1 MKSGQKNKKSRK
13 ISFYFFIISVLS
25 VSVIVLF
32 TLLVNMSNT
41 AESLAISLID
51 KTTGEA
57 NDQLDNYFDRIKGN
71 LIATKQLGDQGILNP
86 VDYENISSYYLPIFN
101 TYPEIN
107 TILIANTK
115 GNEYSIIREDT
126 SWLTNV
132 VFESVDSGMVIKR
145 ERWKGN
151 LFDKEIINEWMEYN
165 SSWDPRTRPWFIG
178 AMNSEYPNEPWWT
191 EPYVFFTDQ
200 VPGITASIKSFCP
213 STEDINIIQYDILLS
228 NISEFTIAEKV
239 SENSKTFVLTKDLK
253 VIGLPS
259 EAKFNNSDSIAK
271 YVLCDYDSIGSNV
284 LELAVLKWKEY
295 DGNYS
300 DAFSLKIDNEKW
312 WVKITPFE
320 LGKNRKFLIGVAVPE
335 NDFLTEVKQS
345 RNVVIGGFMVVLI
358 IIIIVVRQYIVKRKM
373 NLLLAQQKEQ
383 ISKQRDEIHKQH
395 EIVVEQKKEI
405 TDSINYAKKIQ
416 VAMLPAEDTIHN
428 ILGEHFILFKPK
440 DIVSGDFFWATET
453 NDWVIVTAAD
463 CTGHGVPGAFMSMLG
478 ISFLNEIVRKKEVI
492 NAADILNNLRSSI
505 IEALK
510 QTGEYGTQKDGM
522 DMSIIAINKDRKR
535 ALWAGA
541 NNPLW
546 IIRNANIN
554 KEFED
559 PKDRIEEIKADK
571 MPVAVHVKMDEFT
584 NHEIQVEAGD
594 RLFLFSDGYP
604 DQFGGPKGKKFMNKA
619 FKRLLSKTSS
629 MPMKQQGEQLK
640 EELEKWMTAYGE
652 HYEQLDDI
660 TVIGLKI

>member
-1 MKSGQKNKKSRK
+1 MASKKESKKSK
-13 ISFYFFIISVLS
+13 KLSFYIFIISVLS

-51 KTTGEA
+51 KTTSEA
-57 NDQLDNYFDRIKGN
+57 NDQLENYFEKIRGSLK
-71 LIATKQLGDQGILNP
+71 ATKQLGDQGILNP
-86 VDYENISSYYLPIFN
+86 VDYENLNSYYLPIFN
-101 TYPEIN
+101 IYHEIN

-126 SWLTNV
+126 TWLTNV

-151 LFDKEIINEWMEYN
+151 LFNKEIINEWIEYN
-165 SSWDPRTRPWFIG
+165 STWDPRTRPWFIG
-178 AMNSEYPNEPWWT
+178 ALETKYPKEPWWT

-200 VPGITASIKSFCP
+200 VPGITASMKSYCP
-213 STEDINIIQYDILLS
+213 TTKNINIIQYDILLS
-228 NISEFTIAEKV
+228 NISEFTISEKV
-239 SENSKTFVLTKDLK
+239 SENSKTFVLTKELK

-259 EAKFNNSDSIAK
+259 EEKFINSDSIAK

-284 LELAVLKWKEY
+284 LKLAILKWKEY
-295 DGNYS
+295 DKNYS
-300 DAFSLKIDNEKW
+300 DAFSLKIDDETW

-320 LGKNRKFLIGVAVPE
+320 LGKNRMFLIGVAVPE

-416 VAMLPAEDTIHN
+416 VAMLPDEDTIHN
-428 ILGEHFILFKPK
+428 LLGEHFILFKPK

-453 NDWVIVTAAD
+453 NDWLIVTAAD

-478 ISFLNEIVRKKEVI
+478 ISFLNEIVRRKDI
-492 NAADILNNLRSSI
+492 TNAAEILNQLRKSVI
-505 IEALK
+505 DALK
-510 QTGEYGTQKDGM
+510 QTDEGTQKDGM
-522 DMSIIAINKDRKR
+522 DMSIIAINKNRKR
-535 ALWAGA
+535 AFWAGA

-546 IIRNANIN
+546 IIRKANLN
-554 KEFED
+554 KEFEN
-559 PKDRIEEIKADK
+559 PSEIIEEIKADK
-571 MPVAVHVKMDEFT
+571 MPVAVHVRMNDFT
-584 NHEIQVEAGD
+584 NHEIEIESGD
-594 RLFLFSDGYP
+594 RLYLFSDGYP
-604 DQFGGPKGKKFMNKA
+604 DQFGGPKGKKLMNKS
-619 FKRLLSKTSS
+619 FKKLLIQTSCLE
-629 MPMKQQGEQLK
+629 MKQQGEQLEK
-640 EELEKWMTAYGE
+640 EIINWMTAYGE
-652 HYEQLDDI
+652 IYKQIDDI
-660 TVIGLKI
+660 TVVGLKI